1 MRPLIAGIALVLFVG
16 SSVAQI
22 GNKAGGDNRWNI
34 TGPNWYETECG
45 QIGFSPT
52 HGLASGQPWREP
64 CTVPV
69 RVCEFKTLTVN
80 YIADPDVPCERMVK
94 PDAAGPLVRT
104 YIKAWK
110 KP

>member
-1 MRPLIAGIALVLFVG
+1 MRLILAIASMACLGPALGQTGNRAG
-16 SSVAQI
+16 S
-22 GNKAGGDNRWNI
+22 DNRWNI
-34 TGPNWYETECG
+34 TGPNWYETQCG
-45 QIGFSPT
+45 QIGFSPS

-64 CTVPV
+64 CSVPV
-69 RVCEFKTLTVN
+69 RVCEFKQVTVN

-104 YIKAWK
+104 YLKTWT

>member
-1 MRPLIAGIALVLFVG
+1 MRPLVLAIASMAFAGAATAQVG
-16 SSVAQI
+16 
-22 GNKAGGDNRWNI
+22 NRAGSDNRWNV

-45 QIGFSPT
+45 QIGFSPS
-52 HGLASGQPWREP
+52 HGLASGQPWRKP
-64 CTVPV
+64 CSVPV
-69 RVCEFKTLTVN
+69 RVCEFKMLTVN

-104 YIKAWK
+104 YLKQWE